1 MHGGRFD
8 QIRDYARNYIVI
20 KKGQFDDMPLA
31 PIHFARQKEVDV
43 VRAKNRFD
51 PSYDA
56 KASSGYRD
64 YQIILKTKKGGWLV
78 EVQVIPEEMLELKE
92 SLGHEDYT
100 DYRVIVEAANRQG
113 SK

>member
-1 MHGGRFD
+1 MTHHAD
-8 QIRDYARNYIVI
+8 A
-20 KKGQFDDMPLA
+20 GQFDDMPFV
-31 PIHFARQKEVDV
+31 PKHFARQKEVNV

-64 YQIILKTKKGGWLV
+64 YQIILKTKVGGWLV

-92 SLGHEDYT
+92 SLG
-100 DYRVIVEAANRQG
+100 Q
-113 SK
+113 

>member
-1 MHGGRFD
+1 MIRSEITHG
-8 QIRDYARNYIVI
+8 ITLSS
-20 KKGQFDDMPLA
+20 KKGSLMTCRWLS
-31 PIHFARQKEVDV
+31 IHFARQKEVDV

-100 DYRVIVEAANRQG
+100 DYRVIVEATKRQG